1 MKLARVF
8 SDHMVLQRQR
18 PICIWGTCDAAQ
30 TVAVRLDGREIC
42 RESIEPGDFTLL
54 LPAQE
59 AAEDVLLEIGDIRLE
74 HVDIGE
80 VWVAGGQSN
89 MEFMMQYDAEGDAEI
104 AAAADPHLRTYIVG
118 QYSWTGEREAG
129 YKAWNPWDRW
139 LTWQPENAPVLPAT
153 AIYFAK
159 ELRAQGI
166 PVGILSCNWGGTSA
180 AAWTDRAVLE
190 ADPVLRVY
198 PDEFD
203 RLTASLDLPRFQAI
217 RDAVRRAM
225 ASPESQKA
233 RDMIMK
239 TTHHPSRLEKMMM
252 AAAQKPQEAV
262 DGPSSAPE
270 KSGLAGLPR
279 EELMREGPGDKSEPG
294 SLYTNMLLEIAGY
307 TARGV
312 IWYQGET
319 DENKAEL
326 YARLFGTMI
335 GCWRQTWQKRDP
347 AQEKLPFL
355 FVQLAPYGIWM
366 TNTSVN
372 YPELR
377 RQQQLAADTVPDVWM
392 TSIGDVGNV
401 YDIHPKEKR
410 PVGHRLALLARKY
423 IYGEDLLADAPGASG
438 AEREADAVRIR
449 FENGTGLHLVPRDF
463 TSYNGFAAEEI
474 EPSLLPPV
482 LGGVGGLCVLA
493 GGAAVEDAGCSVEA
507 DALVIR
513 SPAFRN
519 AAEIRIEFAQTPFY
533 QVNLLNGA
541 EIPVK
546 PFVLTV

>member
-8 SDHMVLQRQR
+8 SDHMVLQRRR
-18 PICIWGTCDAAQ
+18 PICIWGTCGAAQ

-42 RESIEPGDFTLL
+42 RESIGPGDFTML

-59 AAEDVLLEIGDIRLE
+59 AAEDVLLEIGDIRLQ

-89 MEFMMQYDAEGDAEI
+89 MEFMLQYDAGGDTEI
-104 AAAADPHLRTYIVG
+104 AAANDPHLRTYIVG
-118 QYSWTGEREAG
+118 QYSWPGEREAG

-139 LTWQPENAPVLPAT
+139 LTYQPENAPELPAT

-159 ELRAQGI
+159 ELRAQGV

-180 AAWTDRAVLE
+180 AAWTDRAVLA

-198 PDEFD
+198 TDEFD
-203 RLTASLDLPRFQAI
+203 RLTASLDLPRFQAM

-225 ASPESQKA
+225 ASPESQKTMG
-233 RDMIMK
+233 MIMK
-239 TTHHPSRLEKMMM
+239 TTYHPAQLGKMMM
-252 AAAQKPQEAV
+252 AAAQKPA
-262 DGPSSAPE
+262 GGLSPAPE
-270 KSGLAGLPR
+270 EDPLAGIPR

-319 DENKAEL
+319 DENKAGM
-326 YARLFGTMI
+326 YAKLFGTMI
-335 GCWRQTWQKRDP
+335 GCWRQTWQQRNS
-347 AQEKLPFL
+347 AQETLPFL
-355 FVQLAPYGIWM
+355 FVQLAPYGVWM

-377 RQQQLAADTVPDVWM
+377 RQQQLAADTVPDIYM
-392 TSIGDVGNV
+392 TSTGDVGNV

-410 PVGHRLALLARKY
+410 PVGHRLALLAKKY
-423 IYGEDLLADAPGASG
+423 IYGEELLADAPQALG
-438 AEREADAVRIR
+438 AEREGDTVRIH
-449 FENGTGLHLVPRDF
+449 FQNGAGLHLIPKDF
-463 TSYNGFAAEEI
+463 TAYNGFPVGEI

-482 LGGVGGLCVLA
+482 LGGVGGLRVLA
-493 GGAAVEDAGCSVEA
+493 GEATVRDAVCSVEA

-519 AAEIRIEFAQTPFY
+519 AAEVQIEFAQTPFY
-533 QVNLLNGA
+533 QVNILNEAG
-541 EIPVK
+541 IPVK
-546 PFVLTV
+546 PFVLRNL